1 MAMNILFLEDSLI
14 DYELICELLVESGI
28 ELLPTHALNKQSY
41 QQALSSQRFDLIVS
55 DYQLPDYNA
64 FDALHH
70 RNELEIDTPF
80 ICVSGSIGEES
91 AIDLLKNGAAD
102 YVLKDRM
109 SRLPFAIKKAIE
121 EANEREISRATQKAL
136 EKSEAKFRH
145 LFENHVAAKLLIDPQ
160 TGLIVEANEAALQL
174 VGETSK
180 TIRQLDWKKLAYSST
195 FDLEEIS
202 TIILQEGKIHF
213 ESRFIRSDKNATDLE
228 IFASLIQLGEEYAIH
243 AIVHDI
249 TDKKKAEE
257 ENRLLKKAVESS
269 SISIS
274 ITDHS
279 GNLIYVNPFFTK
291 FTGYTFDEVRGK
303 NPRFLKS
310 GFQSRE
316 FYAEMWQTI
325 LSGKVWE
332 GEFQNKRKNG
342 ELFWVKAIISPI
354 VNQAGEI
361 THYVAVKN
369 DVTEQRR
376 LMDELIS
383 AKNKAEESDRLK
395 TAFLHN
401 LSHEIRTPMNSI
413 MGFGH
418 FLASDDLDAG
428 QRHEFYEILDQ
439 SSKRLMNTVDD
450 MVEMASVLSG
460 VVQLTEKQVDV
471 TEILNV
477 IRFKYE
483 SKCRE
488 KNLQLELKLPHENL
502 KIHTD
507 DRLVLRILEE
517 LTDNAVKFT
526 DTGSVVIGCRTE
538 GEMLELFVQDSGIGI
553 HSMNHAM
560 IFNPFNQEDSSIAR
574 LYEGNGLGLSIAR
587 GYAQLLG
594 SEIRLDS
601 EAGKG
606 SVFSFSLPYLQ
617 AEQMTM

>member
-80 ICVSGSIGEES
+80 ICVSGSIGEEL

-228 IFASLIQLGEEYAIH
+228 IFASLIQLGEEHAIH

-325 LSGKVWE
+325 LSGKVWN

-354 VNQAGEI
+354 LNQAGEI
-361 THYVAVKN
+361 THFVAVKN

-483 SKCRE
+483 SKCRD
-488 KNLQLELKLPHENL
+488 KNLQLELQLPDENL

-526 DTGSVVIGCRTE
+526 DTGSVVIGCRIE
-538 GEMLELFVQDSGIGI
+538 GEMLVVFVKDSGIGI
-553 HSMNHAM
+553 HSLNHAM

-617 AEQMTM
+617 AELKTM

>member
-1 MAMNILFLEDSLI
+1 MNILFLEDSKI

-28 ELLPTHALNKQSY
+28 ELLPTHAIDKQSY
-41 QQALSSQRFDLIVS
+41 QQAISSQRFDLIVS

-70 RNELEIDTPF
+70 RNESEIDTPF
-80 ICVSGSIGEES
+80 ICVSGSIGEEL

-109 SRLPFAIKKAIE
+109 SRLPFAIRKALE
-121 EANEREISRATQKAL
+121 EANERHIRRQTQLEL

-145 LFENHVAAKLLIDPQ
+145 LFENHVAAKILIDPE
-160 TGLIVEANEAALQL
+160 TGYVVEANEAAVQL
-174 VGETSK
+174 VGETQE
-180 TIRQLDWKKLAYSST
+180 TIQLLNWRQLAHTTSVELDEISRII
-195 FDLEEIS
+195 LEER
-202 TIILQEGKIHF
+202 KIHF
-213 ESRFIRSDKNATDLE
+213 ESRFIRSDKKITDLE
-228 IFASLIQLGEEYAIH
+228 IFASLIQIGDEQAIH

-249 TDKKKAEE
+249 TDKKIAEE

-274 ITDHS
+274 ITDLQ
-279 GNLIYVNPFFTK
+279 GNIIYVNPFFQQI
-291 FTGYTFDEVRGK
+291 TGYTSDEVLGK
-303 NPRFLKS
+303 NPRILKS
-310 GFQSRE
+310 GLHSRE
-316 FYAEMWQTI
+316 YYSAMWKTI
-325 LSGKVWE
+325 SDGKIWE

-354 VNQAGEI
+354 LNQAGEI
-361 THYVAVKN
+361 THFVAVKN

-460 VVQLTEKQVDV
+460 VVQLKESQVDV
-471 TEILNV
+471 AEILNV

-483 SKCRE
+483 SKCRD
-488 KNLQLELKLPHENL
+488 KNLQLLLQVPGENL

-526 DTGSVVIGCRTE
+526 DAGSVVIGCRTK
-538 GEMLELFVQDSGIGI
+538 GEMLELFVKDSGIGI

-594 SEIRLDS
+594 SEIRLNS

-606 SVFSFSLPYLQ
+606 SVFSFILPYLQ
-617 AEQMTM
+617 AEQKAK